1 MAARQWSTEQRE
13 RQARL
18 IHNWKPWKHSTGA
31 RTPAGK
37 AVSSKNA
44 FNYSCREELREL
56 ARQNRVILK
65 GLAELGEIRRKME
78 ELGLM

>member
-1 MAARQWSTEQRE
+1 M
-13 RQARL
+13 
-18 IHNWKPWKHSTGA
+18 HSTGA

-44 FNYSCREELREL
+44 LNYSLREDLREL
-56 ARQNRVILK
+56 ARQNRTILK